1 MPESTE
7 VVSSKGTQ
15 EPGHEGE
22 ALVQPV
28 QPSYT
33 APISTQGTQE
43 PGHEGEALVQPVQP
57 AYTDPISTQGTQE
70 SGHEGAALVQPVQP
84 TYTEPVSTQGTQES
98 GHDGE
103 ALVQPV
109 QPAYTD
115 PISTQG
121 TQESGHEGEAA
132 VVETLPE
139 LPLTSNHRTVT
150 ETIPHETEEI
160 EDATIL
166 KNHREIAQ
174 EGKDGLRTIEYED
187 YLVDGKVEASKEISR
202 TEVEPTKEIV
212 KVGSL
217 VKTKPTVEITNLVKD
232 ESKKAV
238 AVNYRLDDPTS
249 AFVKAKAQIFQ
260 NGTLIKE
267 VDLKDLSV
275 QQTIDGLDYYTP
287 YTIKNLPDL

>member
-1 MPESTE
+1 M
-7 VVSSKGTQ
+7 
-15 EPGHEGE
+15 
-22 ALVQPV
+22 
-28 QPSYT
+28 
-33 APISTQGTQE
+33 
-43 PGHEGEALVQPVQP
+43 
-57 AYTDPISTQGTQE
+57 
-70 SGHEGAALVQPVQP
+70 
-84 TYTEPVSTQGTQES
+84 
-98 GHDGE
+98 
-103 ALVQPV
+103 
-109 QPAYTD
+109 
-115 PISTQG
+115 
-121 TQESGHEGEAA
+121 
-132 VVETLPE
+132 
-139 LPLTSNHRTVT
+139 TSNHRTVT

-238 AVNYRLDDPTS
+238 AVTYHLDDQTS

-287 YTIKNLPDL
+287 YTIKTYLTYNLGQSDQENTEVSTKDFQLDYKKIESKMWMKWGSMVRKMVTTVAI